1 MPILDVNALE
11 CFSRS
16 PEQTRRLGI
25 RLGAL
30 LQVGDMVC
38 LHGQLGAGKTTLV
51 QGIAQGW
58 GSLDPV
64 TSPTF
69 VLVNEY
75 CRPSDKYRIYHLD
88 AYRIETNLEAEQLD
102 LDGMLSGGA
111 LVVEW
116 PERIEVVLPEERLW
130 AVLTYVEDEQRDLCF
145 TARGKRAESLLKSFR
160 KASFGVS

>member
-1 MPILDVNALE
+1 MPILDVNTLE

-30 LQVGDMVC
+30 LQVGDIVC

-51 QGIAQGW
+51 QGIAHGW

-75 CRPSDKYRIYHLD
+75 CRPSDNYRVYHLD

-102 LDGMLSGGA
+102 LDEMLSGGA

-116 PERIEVVLPEERLW
+116 PERIEAALPVERLW
-130 AVLTYVEDEQRDLCF
+130 ANLTYVEDEQRDFCF
-145 TARGKRAESLLKSFR
+145 TAKGKRAESLLKSFR